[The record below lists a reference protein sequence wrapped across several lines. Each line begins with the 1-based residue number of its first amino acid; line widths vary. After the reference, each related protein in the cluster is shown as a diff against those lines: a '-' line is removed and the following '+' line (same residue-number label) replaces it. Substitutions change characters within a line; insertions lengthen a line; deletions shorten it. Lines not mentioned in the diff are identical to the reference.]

1 MEKSRAIETTDR
13 CDSCRFVYADIA
25 ASAIPARL
33 AAFGTQY
40 AALLL
45 PPGRSATW
53 VNVLRTRP
61 EESVWSALEY
71 ACHVRDVFLVQR
83 DRLYTTLVEDT
94 PTFTPMYRDQRVM
107 LARYN
112 AQDPEEVAAQLAT
125 AAHLIAQAFNVLDS
139 AQLQR
144 RCIYNFPAPT
154 ERSLLWVGQHA
165 IHEGEHHFRDIERG
179 IAGLPHL

>member
-1 MEKSRAIETTDR
+1 MDR
-13 CDSCRFVYADIA
+13 CDSCSFLYADVEA
-25 ASAIPARL
+25 TALPARL
-33 AAFGTQY
+33 AAFGTRY
-40 AALLL
+40 RTLLL
-45 PPGRSATW
+45 PSDRSAVW
-53 VNVLRTRP
+53 PGLLRTRP
-61 EESVWSALEY
+61 AEGVWSALEY

-83 DRLYTTLVEDT
+83 NRLYTALVEDT
-94 PTFTPMYRDQRVM
+94 PTFTPMYRDERVT

-112 AQDPEEVAAQLAT
+112 AQAPEEVAEQLAT
-125 AAHLIAQAFNVLDS
+125 AARLIAQAFDVLDS

-179 IAGLPHL
+179 IARLRAMAG

>member
-1 MEKSRAIETTDR
+1 MDR
-13 CDSCRFVYADIA
+13 CDSCHFVYADVA
-25 ASAIPARL
+25 APAIPARL
-33 AAFGTQY
+33 TAFGTQY

-45 PPGRSATW
+45 PPGRSAAGFGI
-53 VNVLRTRP
+53 LRTRP
-61 EESVWSALEY
+61 EEGVWSALEY
-71 ACHVRDVFLVQR
+71 ACHVRDVLLVQR
-83 DRLYTTLVEDT
+83 DRLYTALVEDT
-94 PTFTPMYRDQRVM
+94 PTFTPMYRDQRVT

-125 AAHLIAQAFNVLDS
+125 AAHLIAQAFNALDS

-144 RCIYNFPAPT
+144 CCIYNFSAPT

-179 IAGLPHL
+179 IARVRATAG

>member
-1 MEKSRAIETTDR
+1 MDR
-13 CDSCRFVYADIA
+13 CDSCSFIYADVA
-25 ASAIPARL
+25 APAVPVRL

-40 AALLL
+40 APLLL
-45 PPGRSATW
+45 PPGRSAAW
-53 VNVLRTRP
+53 FGILRTRP
-61 EESVWSALEY
+61 AEGVWSALEY

-83 DRLYTTLVEDT
+83 DRLYTALVEDT
-94 PTFTPMYRDQRVM
+94 PTFTPMYRDQRVT

-112 AQDPEEVAAQLAT
+112 AQDPEEVAVQLAT
-125 AAHLIAQAFNVLDS
+125 AAHLIAQAFKALDS
-139 AQLQR
+139 AQFQR

-179 IAGLPHL
+179 IARIRATAG

>member
-1 MEKSRAIETTDR
+1 MDR
-13 CDSCRFVYADIA
+13 CDSCRFVYADVEA
-25 ASAIPARL
+25 PAIPARL

-45 PPGRSATW
+45 PPGQSAAW
-53 VNVLRTRP
+53 FGILRTRP
-61 EESVWSALEY
+61 EEGVWSALEY

-83 DRLYTTLVEDT
+83 DRLYTALVEDT
-94 PTFTPMYRDQRVM
+94 PTFTPMYRDQRVT

-112 AQDPEEVAAQLAT
+112 AQDPEEVAVQLAT
-125 AAHLIAQAFNVLDS
+125 AAHLIAQAFDALDS

-144 RCIYNFPAPT
+144 RCLYNFPAPT

-165 IHEGEHHFRDIERG
+165 IHEGDHHFRDIERG
-179 IAGLPHL
+179 IARVRAMAG

>member
-1 MEKSRAIETTDR
+1 MDR
-13 CDSCRFVYADIA
+13 CDSCRFVYADVDA
-25 ASAIPARL
+25 PAIPARL
-33 AAFGTQY
+33 TACGTQY

-45 PPGRSATW
+45 SPGRAAAW
-53 VNVLRTRP
+53 FGILRTRP
-61 EESVWSALEY
+61 AEGVWSALEY

-83 DRLYTTLVEDT
+83 DRLYTALVEDT
-94 PTFTPMYRDQRVM
+94 PTFTPMYRDQRVT

-125 AAHLIAQAFNVLDS
+125 AARLIAQAFDALDS

-144 RCIYNFPAPT
+144 CCIYNFPAPT

-179 IAGLPHL
+179 IARVRALAG